1 MSWCPSNRVD
11 KQLCGIN
18 IKTKNEEAVLKNKCK
33 KHTFIR
39 DSVLLI
45 PLIWQ
50 NKQDWALD
58 KEIYEGNYE
67 CYKKED
73 ERSQLAT

>member
-1 MSWCPSNRVD
+1 
-11 KQLCGIN
+11 
-18 IKTKNEEAVLKNKCK
+18 LKKKCK
-33 KHTFIR
+33 KRMFIR
-39 DSVLLI
+39 DSVLLK

-58 KEIYEGNYE
+58 KEIYEENYE

-73 ERSQLAT
+73 ERSQLTT